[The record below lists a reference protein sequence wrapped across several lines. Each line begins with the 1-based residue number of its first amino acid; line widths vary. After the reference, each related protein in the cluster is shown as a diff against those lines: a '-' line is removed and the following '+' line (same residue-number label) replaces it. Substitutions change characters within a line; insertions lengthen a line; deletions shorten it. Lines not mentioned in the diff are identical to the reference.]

1 MKRIPILVLAAL
13 LILVGAAGCSKKQT
27 TTAPPAEQSAP
38 AATENPKDTGTP
50 EIPLTDIMR
59 QTQNIQ
65 GAYYE
70 KKTTVVTGQGTVT
83 SISKTWLTGN
93 KVRIETES
101 MGLKTITIATADGN
115 VYSYNQANHTATRTN
130 ASNLESALKW
140 AFEDPARF
148 KVLGRETIS
157 GQQCVII
164 TVIDIPT
171 EKKLWISE
179 AIGVPLKTEETID
192 GNKTNA
198 EFSNIK
204 LGLQDEG
211 LFVLP
216 AGTTIID
223 TPRLPVH

>member
-1 MKRIPILVLAAL
+1 MKRIPVLVLAAL
-13 LILVGAAGCSKKQT
+13 LILAGAAGCSKKQT

-38 AATENPKDTGTP
+38 AATETKKDANTP

-83 SISKTWLTGN
+83 SLSKTWVTGN

-115 VYSYNQANHTATRTN
+115 VYSYNQANHTATRTS

-157 GQQCVII
+157 EQPCVII

-179 AIGVPLKTEETID
+179 AIGVPLKTEETVD
-192 GNKTNA
+192 GSKTNA